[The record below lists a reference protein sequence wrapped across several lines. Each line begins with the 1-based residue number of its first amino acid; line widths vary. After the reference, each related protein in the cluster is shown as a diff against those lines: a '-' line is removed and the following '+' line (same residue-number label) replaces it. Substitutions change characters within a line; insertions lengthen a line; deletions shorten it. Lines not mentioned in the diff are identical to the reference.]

1 MSTSK
6 SSDTPGLRFGVEI
19 ELVVKS
25 KNHLHTTFQSLALEI
40 CRHLGK
46 AKVPCHVARLSQK
59 ADAAETYQDWTI
71 IEDST
76 LPSNQAENL
85 FGVELVSPIFYL
97 QQPQIWI
104 PQIQETWRIL
114 QRQFEVHATK
124 ECSTHVHLSPANRLW
139 TLREAKGIA
148 KAAVFFERCVDALM
162 PGHRRINPYC
172 MSNRWNP
179 GYRDR
184 SMPQIFS
191 DISKA
196 ESSENLGERMC
207 WCSKDSV
214 HARQTLHEDDFVH
227 PHFRWNFTALT
238 ERTRTI
244 EFRQPPASRDAS
256 QTVTWVLLAASFAQ
270 WASERA
276 DLTLDP
282 ARTANLE
289 DLHRCLMAGARVS
302 GVLDDMLGL
311 LEGLFWGVKR
321 LPMPR
326 YDLKSMTQ
334 EEQDELRREA
344 TRMGI
349 PFEKYKELF
358 AYE

>member
-6 SSDTPGLRFGVEI
+6 GSDTPGLRFGVEI

-25 KNHLHTTFQSLALEI
+25 KNRPHTTFQSLALDI

-46 AKVPCHVARLSQK
+46 AKVPSHVARLSQK

-76 LPSNQAENL
+76 LPSNQAENF

-114 QRQFEVHATK
+114 QREFEVHATK

-148 KAAVFFERCVDALM
+148 KAAVFFERCIDALM

-179 GYRDR
+179 GYSGR

-191 DISKA
+191 DISQA

-214 HARQTLHEDDFVH
+214 HAFQTLHEDDFVH

-244 EFRQPPASRDAS
+244 EFRQPPASRDAG
-256 QTVTWVLLAASFAQ
+256 QTVTWILLAASFAQ

-302 GVLDDMLGL
+302 GVSDNMLGL
-311 LEGLFWGVKR
+311 LEALFRGVKR
-321 LPMPR
+321 LPVPR
-326 YDLKSMTQ
+326 YNLKSMTQ
-334 EEQDELRREA
+334 EEQNGLRREA